1 MVFVCSRSCC
11 VFIEEEKFNKHNN
24 IEQKCPVMKS
34 IKTTKKPK
42 PHFKCTKCEKTFV
55 RKRTLVSHMEKCFED
70 VNKIINGTNNIPKDN
85 IESNIC
91 GYCFCSFRD
100 KYTKAKH
107 LKVCKIKKNVDLMN
121 NLTDVKYSAICNLVD
136 SSNNTIN
143 NTINSNNININNIV
157 LPFMNTDLTY
167 LNNKDY
173 RNIAKKSF
181 KSIEELIKQIHFNPK
196 QPQNHNIK
204 ISNKK
209 LNDIKI
215 WEGILWSTKD
225 KTEFMDDLFLDY
237 LNLLEEKVDSIQK
250 TRSKLSKR
258 DLHRFKRFIDCYN
271 TQNENIK
278 NRKRIDN
285 LIKDINDLCYNNN
298 DLVEETHKK

>member
-1 MVFVCSRSCC
+1 MYLVVYK
-11 VFIEEEKFNKHNN
+11 EY
-24 IEQKCPVMKS
+24 S
-34 IKTTKKPK
+34 IGENKKPGN
-42 PHFKCTKCEKTFV
+42 
-55 RKRTLVSHMEKCFED
+55 
-70 VNKIINGTNNIPKDN
+70 NKYEIN
-85 IESNIC
+85 
-91 GYCFCSFRD
+91 
-100 KYTKAKH
+100 
-107 LKVCKIKKNVDLMN
+107 
-121 NLTDVKYSAICNLVD
+121 
-136 SSNNTIN
+136 SNNN
-143 NTINSNNININNIV
+143 NNININNIV

-258 DLHRFKRFIDCYN
+258 DLNRFKRFIDCYN